1 MSKLVD
7 INLRPDESTLRK
19 FGFIALVGFA
29 LVALLAYLEWA
40 IFAAGLGGARIWVAA
55 SFAGLALLT
64 TLFSLVLPR
73 ANLPIYVGLTL
84 IALPIGLVLSYVI
97 MGTIFY
103 LVITPIGLAL
113 RCLGKDPLERR
124 FLADATSYWQD
135 ARPARPKE
143 SYFRQ
148 F

>member
-1 MSKLVD
+1 MSKLIE

-19 FGFIALVGFA
+19 FGFIALAGFA
-29 LVALLAYLEWA
+29 LVALLAYQEWA
-40 IFAAGLGGARIWVAA
+40 IFAMGLGAARVPVAA

-84 IALPIGLVLSYVI
+84 VALPIGLVLSYVI
-97 MGTIFY
+97 MATIFY
-103 LVITPIGLAL
+103 LVITPIGLLL
-113 RCLGKDPLERR
+113 RAFGKDPLERR
-124 FLADATSYWQD
+124 FLPEDVSYWQD
-135 ARPARPKE
+135 ARPTPAKE
-143 SYFRQ
+143 RYFRQ